1 MPICNGD
8 RPGFLRRAAILAAFA
23 GSSVAMAQTYDEF
36 GEQSFGVANPAR
48 VKAPSPDGD
57 SVAPRELSSEDIERL
72 KDDVRVSETE
82 LVELHVRD
90 EDLSTVLQML
100 ALQSERSIVMT
111 QNVSGTVTANLFRV
125 SIFEALDALL
135 YYNGFRYITE
145 GDIVYVLTAD
155 EVAAI
160 EAAKQERVAEVI
172 ELKHMTSA
180 DAAAFATPLLSRD
193 GGSIQALGST
203 SDYNNTGSGPVG
215 NDSYAGKSMIVV
227 FDYPGRIDMIRSL
240 IERLDTKPSQVLV
253 EATILQSAITEAN
266 AFGVD
271 FAFLANLEFSQFT
284 SFGGPLSVVNTIIS
298 GGGSGT
304 GTGGTGGG
312 TGGGGG
318 GGMDPGMGGTGTGG
332 GTAIPAD
339 NQGFAANTNI
349 GGVDGAGGLKLGV
362 VADSFAAF
370 IRLLDEAGDT
380 TIISNP
386 KVLTLNR
393 QAASVQVGRRVG
405 YLSTTTTD
413 TSTSETVE
421 FLDTGTQLRFRPFVT
436 GDGYIR
442 MELQPEVSNPI
453 IRTVSDS
460 TGNIRTIPD
469 EDTSKLSTN
478 VLVRDGNTIVLGGLF
493 VERTAATRRQ
503 VPFLGDI
510 PVLGAAFRG
519 QEDTTDRSEI
529 IFMIT
534 PSVVEDGEL
543 AMQGEKGMSYVKN
556 VRAGAREGLL
566 IWSRERQS
574 SQLLVEAERFAAQGD
589 NEQALEKVKRSL
601 ALNPSQPEAIEL
613 RSRLMNKSPMWPSRN
628 LLDEI
633 IGDEAARRA
642 EAFAAEHQRDL
653 EAQRQAAIIAAR
665 EAQARQQANARK
677 QQPQGNRQAVANARN
692 QRDMFA
698 PARSNF
704 DSVELLTR
712 GLSAEQLLKEV
723 RVLNYAE
730 LMEMGQTLL
739 DFQGSLLISET
750 VIGLNPD
757 AVKSDEQFA
766 GVSDNR

>member
-23 GSSVAMAQTYDEF
+23 GSSVATAQTYDEF
-36 GEQSFGVANPAR
+36 GEQSFGSARPAR
-48 VKAPSPDGD
+48 VKAPSPDSD
-57 SVAPRELSSEDIERL
+57 SMATRDLSREDIERL

-172 ELKHMTSA
+172 ELKHMTSS

-215 NDSYAGKSMIVV
+215 NDSYAGKSIIVI

-240 IERLDTKPSQVLV
+240 IQRLDTKPSQVLV

-304 GTGGTGGG
+304 GTGGGA
-312 TGGGGG
+312 GG
-318 GGMDPGMGGTGTGG
+318 GGMDPGMGGAGTGG

-339 NQGFAANTNI
+339 NQGFALNTNI

-543 AMQGEKGMSYVKN
+543 AMAGEKGMSYVKN

-589 NEQALEKVKRSL
+589 TEQALEKVKRAL
-601 ALNPSQPEAIEL
+601 ALNPNQPEAIEL
-613 RSRLMNKSPMWPSRN
+613 RSRLMNKSPMWPSRS

-633 IGDEAARRA
+633 ISDEAARRA
-642 EAFAAEHQRDL
+642 EVFAAEHKRDL
-653 EAQRQAAIIAAR
+653 EAQRKAAIAAAR
-665 EAQARQQANARK
+665 EAQAKQQANARQ
-677 QQPQGNRQAVANARN
+677 QQPQGNRQAAARARN

-712 GLSAEQLLKEV
+712 GLTPEHLLNEV
-723 RVLNYAE
+723 RGLNYAE
-730 LMEMGQTLL
+730 LFEMGQTLL
-739 DFQGSLLISET
+739 DFQGNLLISET
-750 VIGLNPD
+750 VIGLNPE